1 MVRRILHIDM
11 DAFFASVERVLDPSL
26 EGKPVI
32 VGGDPDGRGVV
43 CTASYEARAFGVHS
57 AMPLATAKR
66 LCPHAVFVEGH
77 FDDYRDASDH
87 IMNVLE
93 AISPRIERISL
104 DEAYADI
111 TGSLRLFGSGRA
123 VAMKLRRE
131 IRERTGLAGSVGIAG
146 NKLVAKIAS
155 DEAKPDGLVEVRPGG
170 ERAFLAP
177 LSVSRLPGV
186 GARTREALE
195 QLGVRTI
202 GHLAALPQ
210 EALTKVF
217 GQSGY
222 ALQHRA
228 EGIDFSPVEPAAY
241 AKSIGRETTF
251 QEDLVDWNRIESVLC
266 YLMEK
271 ATYALR
277 EQLMET
283 RCVTLRVRYADFKTL
298 TFARTLAEP
307 TDLDT
312 VVYETLRELLP
323 KAKSRRA
330 RVRLIGVS
338 LSSLVHNQH
347 QLSLFPTRAHEKW
360 RRALAAVDR
369 VRDRYGFD
377 LLRSA
382 RSMQLGRDFRVLTPS
397 LSQ

>member
-26 EGKPVI
+26 ERKPLI

-66 LCPHAVFVEGH
+66 LCPQAIFIEGH
-77 FDDYRDASDH
+77 FDHYRDASGK
-87 IMNVLE
+87 IMSVLE
-93 AISPRIERISL
+93 GVSPIIERVSL
-104 DEAYADI
+104 DEAYVDI
-111 TGSLRLFGSGRA
+111 TGSLRLFGSGYA
-123 VAMKLRRE
+123 IATKLRDE

-155 DEAKPDGLVEVRPGG
+155 DEAKPDGLVEVPAGG
-170 ERAFLAP
+170 ESAFLLP
-177 LSVSRLPGV
+177 LPVSRLPGV
-186 GARTREALE
+186 GPRTEESLD
-195 QLGVRTI
+195 QLGVHTI
-202 GHLAALPQ
+202 GHLAALPH
-210 EALTKVF
+210 EALTKIF
-217 GQSGY
+217 GQAGY
-222 ALQHRA
+222 ALQRRA
-228 EGIDFSPVEPAAY
+228 RAIDFSPVEQSPY
-241 AKSIGRETTF
+241 PKSIGRETTF
-251 QEDLVDWNRIESVLC
+251 AEDLVDWDRIESVLY

-277 EQLMET
+277 EQRMEA
-283 RCVTLRVRYADFKTL
+283 RCVTLKVRYADFKTL
-298 TFARTLAEP
+298 TFAKTLPYP

-312 VVYETLRELLP
+312 LVYGTVRELLP

-330 RVRLIGVS
+330 RVRLVGVS

-347 QLSLFPTRAHEKW
+347 QLSLFPAKALEKW
-360 RRALAAVDR
+360 HRAFAAVDR
-369 VRDRYGFD
+369 VRDKYGFD

-382 RSMQLGRDFRVLTPS
+382 RSMQLGRDFRLLTPS
-397 LSQ
+397 LSR

>member
-1 MVRRILHIDM
+1 M

-26 EGKPVI
+26 EGKPLI
-32 VGGDPDGRGVV
+32 VGGNPDGRGVV

-66 LCPHAVFVEGH
+66 LCPEAVFIEGH
-77 FDDYRDASDH
+77 FDHYRDVSGK
-87 IMNVLE
+87 IMGVLGDV
-93 AISPRIERISL
+93 SPIIECISL
-104 DEAYADI
+104 DEAYVDI
-111 TGSLRLFGSGRA
+111 TGTLRLFGSGHAIATKVRG
-123 VAMKLRRE
+123 E
-131 IRERTGLAGSVGIAG
+131 IRERTGLAGSVGIAA

-155 DEAKPDGLVEVRPGG
+155 DEAKPDGLVEVPPGE
-170 ERAFLAP
+170 ERAFLMP
-177 LSVSRLPGV
+177 LPVSRLPGV
-186 GARTREALE
+186 GSRTEEALD

-202 GHLAALPQ
+202 GHVGALPH
-210 EALTKVF
+210 EALTKIF

-222 ALQHRA
+222 ALQRRA
-228 EGIDFSPVEPAAY
+228 RGIDFSPVEQSPY
-241 AKSIGRETTF
+241 PKSIGRETTF
-251 QEDLVDWNRIESVLC
+251 AQDLVEWDRIESVLY

-277 EQLMET
+277 EQRMET
-283 RCVTLRVRYADFKTL
+283 RCVTLKVRYADFKTL
-298 TFARTLAEP
+298 TFAKTLAEP

-312 VVYETLRELLP
+312 VVYGTVRELLP

-330 RVRLIGVS
+330 RVRLVGVS

-369 VRDRYGFD
+369 VRDKYGFD
-377 LLRSA
+377 LVRSA

-397 LSQ
+397 LSR